1 MIKLSILIPSLKD
14 RGQTLNTILKQL
26 EAQCNG
32 IADIGVW
39 DSFGEGTDVFVH
51 YFHNGVQCIV
61 YIDNREKSIGEK
73 RNTLLELAEGKYSC
87 FVDDDDSLPD
97 NYIELLLGGIEKEAD
112 CCSLKGIITTNG
124 GDPRVYEHS
133 LKYSE
138 WRTNGDDAVVK
149 YERPPNHLN
158 CIKSEIAK
166 QFKFPETYH
175 GEDHVWSMAI
185 QKSGLLKTEHYID
198 QVIYYYNY
206 NSKK

>member
-1 MIKLSILIPSLKD
+1 MTKLSILIP
-14 RGQTLNTILKQL
+14 TIVGREHFYDDL
-26 EAQCNG
+26 
-32 IADIGVW
+32 IA
-39 DSFGEGTDVFVH
+39 SFQNQ
-51 YFHNGVQCIV
+51 YFGNEVEICTEK
-61 YIDNREKSIGEK
+61 DNRGKSIGEK
-73 RNTLLELAEGKYSC
+73 RNLLLQMANGKYVA
-87 FVDDDDSLPD
+87 FFDDDDKPSD
-97 NYIELLLGGIEKEAD
+97 NYIELLLEGIEKDVD

-124 GDPRVYEHS
+124 GDPRIYEHS

-138 WRTNGDDAVVK
+138 WRTNGDDVEVK

-175 GEDHVWSMAI
+175 GEDHVWSMEI

-198 QVIYYYNY
+198 QVIYFYNY

>member
-1 MIKLSILIPSLKD
+1 MIKLSILIPTIVGREDFYKDLKD
-14 RGQTLNTILKQL
+14 YLF
-26 EAQCNG
+26 AQYSGDEIEICT
-32 IADIGVW
+32 
-39 DSFGEGTDVFVH
+39 EK
-51 YFHNGVQCIV
+51 
-61 YIDNREKSIGEK
+61 DNREKSIGEK
-73 RNTLLELAEGKYSC
+73 RNLLLERANGKYVA
-87 FVDDDDSLPD
+87 FFDDDDKPSD
-97 NYIELLLGGIEKEAD
+97 NYIELLLEGIEKDVD
-112 CCSLKGIITTNG
+112 CCSLKGIITTDG
-124 GDPRVYEHS
+124 ADPRIYEHS

-138 WRTNGDDAVVK
+138 WRTNGDDAAVK